1 MVDTRCRF
9 IVDRYSTSRSRPAH
23 RCSKE
28 SVDGYF
34 CARHVDTD
42 EADMYRAHL
51 ALVEPKA
58 PEKSVKDRSSSAAAA
73 AVRNVMIA
81 TGRRR

>member
-58 PEKSVKDRSSSAAAA
+58 PEKPVKDRSSSAAAA
-73 AVRNVMIA
+73 AVRNVIVA
-81 TGRRR
+81 TGRR